1 MKEMKELKN
10 KYIKN
15 ISSKI
20 EEVQK
25 MARTNLITMEN
36 IEDAKKKIISY
47 FENILKKYQ
56 NDIYITYDFNFGIK
70 AKAYGYSY
78 PQTTQVVFVLKKGK
92 LKIDAIIRADQ
103 CSHKYNILIKNIEAR
118 KHISN
123 KLIDSFESFDLKI

>member
-1 MKEMKELKN
+1 MKEVKEVKEVKELKN

-15 ISSKI
+15 ISVGI

-36 IEDAKKKIISY
+36 IEDAKKEIISY

-70 AKAYGYSY
+70 SKKHMAIYILKQHKLYL
-78 PQTTQVVFVLKKGK
+78 FLKK
-92 LKIDAIIRADQ
+92 
-103 CSHKYNILIKNIEAR
+103 R
-118 KHISN
+118 KT
-123 KLIDSFESFDLKI
+123 